1 MIRRS
6 LLRSESDP
14 SRLPTPAC
22 GGRMSEQKGLSEAK
36 AAAPLGGAQQR
47 SVNSIEQGAV
57 RVTRPA
63 VKDRG
68 TVSQGKGKQGP
79 RDRLR
84 QNGAHHLSDAEV
96 LALVLRTRG
105 RRRASLEWAQSM
117 LDRAG
122 DLEALA
128 DTPFSVLASLP
139 GLGPA
144 TAASLLA
151 AAELGD
157 RLKRFRLRPGD
168 RIGHPEDIREHF
180 DQRLRGTR
188 REHFMILLLDSRH
201 RVMRESQVSQGTL
214 TASLV
219 HPREVFRLAVRS
231 AAAAV
236 VLVHNHPS
244 GDPTPSSEDLEVTQ
258 RLVDA
263 GELLGIRVVDH
274 VVVAEAHYYSFRQA
288 GKIRD

>member
-1 MIRRS
+1 
-6 LLRSESDP
+6 
-14 SRLPTPAC
+14 
-22 GGRMSEQKGLSEAK
+22 MSEHKDLNHVE
-36 AAAPLGGAQQR
+36 AAAPSGGAQER
-47 SVNSIEQGAV
+47 LTMSIGKGAV
-57 RVTRPA
+57 RVTSFA
-63 VKDRG
+63 AHGRG
-68 TVSQGKGKQGP
+68 TVSRGDGKGGP

-96 LALVLRTRG
+96 LSLVLRTRG
-105 RRRASLEWAQSM
+105 RGRASLEWAQSM
-117 LDRAG
+117 LDQAG
-122 DLEALA
+122 HLEALA
-128 DTPFSVLASLP
+128 DTPFNVLVSMP

-244 GDPTPSSEDLEVTQ
+244 GDPTPSSEDIEVTQ
-258 RLVDA
+258 RLVGA

-274 VVVAEAHYYSFRQA
+274 VVVAEEHYYSFRQA
-288 GKIRD
+288 GKIRA